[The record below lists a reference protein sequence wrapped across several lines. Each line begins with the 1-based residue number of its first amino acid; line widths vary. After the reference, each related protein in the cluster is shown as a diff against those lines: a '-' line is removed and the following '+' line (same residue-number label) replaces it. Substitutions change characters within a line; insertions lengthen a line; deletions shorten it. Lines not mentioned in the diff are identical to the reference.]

1 MQSYRFMDSLDV
13 YDEFVRN
20 MLTWRWEGRLTL
32 PEIIHEGLESAPEA
46 LCGIFS
52 GRHAGKSL
60 VRISS

>member
-1 MQSYRFMDSLDV
+1 
-13 YDEFVRN
+13 
-20 MLTWRWEGRLTL
+20 MLTWRREGRLTL